1 MQGLRLSAEEI
12 KAAANTLDKSTE
24 GVGKLKP
31 SQIDDLISFF
41 REYLS
46 GLDEDGYKFTDTLQA
61 LQDTDEGGKCAKL
74 AACLVR
80 IQDNEFMNGG
90 LAATNANRSGLNYS
104 IDEENFKIF
113 RYAFGLLWKLPTE
126 LVSRYVLDG
135 RRTGASSGRVTRI
148 YD

>member
-1 MQGLRLSAEEI
+1 MQGLRITAEEI
-12 KAAANTLDKSTE
+12 KAAADTLTSD
-24 GVGKLKP
+24 GKLKP

-46 GLDEDGYKFTDTLQA
+46 GLDEDGYDFDATLSA

-74 AACLVR
+74 AACLIR

-104 IDEENFKIF
+104 IDEENYKIF

-126 LVSRYVLDG
+126 LVSNYVL
-135 RRTGASSGRVTRI
+135 GARRVTANSGKVNRI